1 MTPHAYVGERRL
13 PHHNWRDRGLCHGKT
28 DLFFGPPRE
37 RPGRRRAREA
47 KAGAYCRGLPVVAE
61 CRSWARINH
70 ENGFWGG
77 ETEERGTAAAGY
89 PPRSIER
96 RSVAATRAS

>member
-1 MTPHAYVGERRL
+1 MARS
-13 PHHNWRDRGLCHGKT
+13 

-37 RPGRRRAREA
+37 RPGRRRTREA
-47 KAGAYCRGLPVVAE
+47 KAGAYCAVCPVVAE
-61 CRSWARINH
+61 CRTWARANH

-77 ETEERGTAAAGY
+77 ETEEQRAAAGY

-96 RSVAATRAS
+96 RSVAAARAS